1 VRVAILPPRLLR
13 LAPRL
18 LAATHAIGAL
28 ALALSGIRL
37 WRTYCENFGCIGVG
51 IAWFAWAIGYALLLL
66 VGVIALRLQKGRARA
81 LLRTGLVAEVAAGAL
96 LLGYW
101 AVQAAG

>member
-1 VRVAILPPRLLR
+1 MRQGTPPRRPLR
-13 LAPRL
+13 LAPPV
-18 LAATHAIGAL
+18 LAATYAVGAL

-37 WRTYCENFGCIGVG
+37 WRAYCENFGCIGVG

-66 VGVIALRLQKGRARA
+66 VGVVALRVQQGRARTT
-81 LLRTGLVAEVAAGAL
+81 LRLGLAVQVVAGAL

>member
-1 VRVAILPPRLLR
+1 MSVLPPRLLQ
-13 LAPRL
+13 LAPRV
-18 LAATHAIGAL
+18 LAATYAVGAL

-66 VGVIALRLQKGRARA
+66 VGALALRLQQGRARM
-81 LLRTGLVAEVAAGAL
+81 LLRMGLVAQGVAGAL

-101 AVQAAG
+101 AIRQFA

>member
-1 VRVAILPPRLLR
+1 MAKLPVQ

-18 LAATHAIGAL
+18 LTAIYGAGAL

-51 IAWFAWAIGYALLLL
+51 IAWFAWAVGYALLLV
-66 VGVIALRLQKGRARA
+66 VGLFALRLQRGSVRVVLRIA
-81 LLRTGLVAEVAAGAL
+81 LVVQAFSGVL

-101 AVQAAG
+101 AVRTAG

>member
-1 VRVAILPPRLLR
+1 MPPPRLVQ

-18 LAATHAIGAL
+18 LAATYVVGAL
-28 ALALSGIRL
+28 ALVVPGIHL

-66 VGVIALRLQKGRARA
+66 VGALALRLQQGRARM
-81 LLRTGLVAEVAAGAL
+81 LLRMGLVAQGVAGAL

>member
-1 VRVAILPPRLLR
+1 VSVLPPRLMQ
-13 LAPRL
+13 LAPRV
-18 LAATHAIGAL
+18 LAATYAVGAL

-51 IAWFAWAIGYALLLL
+51 IAWFAWTIGYGLLLL
-66 VGVIALRLQKGRARA
+66 VAAIALRLQQGRARTM
-81 LLRTGLVAEVAAGAL
+81 LRMGLGVQVVAGVL

-101 AVQAAG
+101 VVRSAG